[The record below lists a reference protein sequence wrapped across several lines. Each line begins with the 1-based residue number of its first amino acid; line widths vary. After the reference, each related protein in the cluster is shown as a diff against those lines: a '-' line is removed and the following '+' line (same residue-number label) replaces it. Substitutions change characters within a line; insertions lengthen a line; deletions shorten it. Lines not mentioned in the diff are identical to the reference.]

1 MRAIC
6 AGELHNC
13 TTERRLTSSAAKS
26 MGMSE
31 ERLSGIRTGVG
42 LISRDHP
49 RKYGGLVGVNVQ
61 RFNEDEGA

>member
-31 ERLSGIRTGVG
+31 RLSGIRTGVG
-42 LISRDHP
+42 LISRDHL

-61 RFNEDEGA
+61 RFNEDEDA